1 MEWEL
6 HEWLYDCDMRGDL
19 PTPGERF
26 GREDMTRCFYRYME
40 HDVLTGEDNCEA
52 YLDAILDEDE
62 LDRVAEIFRDKLSE
76 EYEFLDEDEEE

>member
-1 MEWEL
+1 MDAAEL
-6 HEWLYDCDMRGDL
+6 VFLKVSEELD
-19 PTPGERF
+19 
-26 GREDMTRCFYRYME
+26 ED
-40 HDVLTGEDNCEA
+40 GEA